1 MRPLARFARSAA
13 LAGLGLAACRS
24 EAPPAEL
31 KAPPVATGMVR
42 AVDLEE
48 RIEATGELQARLR
61 STLAAQVDGRITSVL
76 RDDGDAVSASQVVLE
91 IDPHHRELD
100 RDAARARLAQAE
112 ARLQRER
119 REAERVRELHRN
131 NIASK
136 SRLDEAETALALAQ
150 ADSAAG
156 RAELGVVE
164 QALADASVRAPF
176 AGLISERHV
185 NLGQYVQPGTAL
197 FDLVSLDPLDVVF
210 HVAEVDSGRVAV
222 GQEVAVR
229 VAPHPGETF
238 RAHVDVVSPIIDPA
252 TRTLRVKATVANS
265 DGRLRPGLFARA
277 DLGVSL
283 RRGVPMVPEEAV
295 LQRTDGSVVFRLVDG
310 DRVERRVVKLGSF
323 RDSAIE
329 IVEGLAVGDVVV
341 TRGHTDLVDGA
352 VIRVVEPREGATA
365 SGLARAPG
373 VAAAHLP

>member
-1 MRPLARFARSAA
+1 VRPLARFARSAA

>member
-1 MRPLARFARSAA
+1 MRWRARAAGCAA
-13 LAGLGLAACRS
+13 LACLALGACRS
-24 EAPPAEL
+24 EVPAADL
-31 KAPPVATGMVR
+31 KAPPVATARVR

-61 STLAAQVDGRITSVL
+61 STLAAQVDGRVTRIL
-76 RDDGDAVSASQVVLE
+76 RDDGDAVAAGQVVLE

-100 RDAARARLAQAE
+100 REAARARVAQAE
-112 ARLQRER
+112 ARLQREQ
-119 REAERVRELHRN
+119 REAERVRELSRSN
-131 NIASK
+131 VASK
-136 SRLDEAETALALAQ
+136 SRLDEAETALALAR
-150 ADSAAG
+150 ADSAAA
-156 RAELGVVE
+156 RAELGVAE
-164 QALADASVRAPF
+164 QALADASVPAPF
-176 AGLISERHV
+176 AGLISRRHV

-210 HVAEVDSGRVAV
+210 HLAEVDSGRVAV

-229 VAPHPGETF
+229 VAPHPGEVF
-238 RAHVDVVSPIIDPA
+238 QARVEVVSPIIDPE
-252 TRTLRVKATVANS
+252 TRTLRVKATVPNS

-295 LQRTDGSVVFRLVDG
+295 LQRTDGSVVFRLVG
-310 DRVERRVVKLGSF
+310 ADRVERRVVKLGSF
-323 RDSAIE
+323 HDASIE

-352 VIRVVEPREGATA
+352 VIRVVAPPEGAAA
-365 SGLARAPG
+365 SGLASAPG
-373 VAAAHLP
+373 GESAPLP